1 MNITLHVLWL
11 DTEKTFDAQYGSPLS
26 TVDHNT
32 TVGVQALGTDHATIW
47 AGQKDKAGGNLGWL
61 CGASQW
67 RCELLLCLFG
77 HC

>member
-32 TVGVQALGTDHATIW
+32 TVGV
-47 AGQKDKAGGNLGWL
+47 
-61 CGASQW
+61 
-67 RCELLLCLFG
+67 
-77 HC
+77 